1 MCHFVQDGRLLCQD
15 GSFLVG
21 SGRMASQAIEFSEQK
36 ISGLSKIG
44 VLVSIKSLVGGNAR
58 VSRRR
63 GRHGER
69 EAVQEGAQD
78 QSEGPARAQGLN
90 ARSGIK
96 HIPRESNN
104 ADLSVASTSMLFW
117 RSMSL
122 KSCVH
127 WLVKPI
133 ALVR

>member
-44 VLVSIKSLVGGNAR
+44 VLNSIKSLVGGNAR

-63 GRHGER
+63 GRHGEG
-69 EAVQEGAQD
+69 EAVQEDAQD

-90 ARSGIK
+90 AR
-96 HIPRESNN
+96 
-104 ADLSVASTSMLFW
+104 
-117 RSMSL
+117 
-122 KSCVH
+122 C
-127 WLVKPI
+127 
-133 ALVR
+133 ALWH

>member
-1 MCHFVQDGRLLCQD
+1 MPVNNRAAHDVPLRPGRAPALSGWFVLGWGLAEW
-15 GSFLVG
+15 
-21 SGRMASQAIEFSEQK
+21 ASQAIEFSEQK

-78 QSEGPARAQGLN
+78 QSEGPARAQG
-90 ARSGIK
+90 A
-96 HIPRESNN
+96 
-104 ADLSVASTSMLFW
+104 
-117 RSMSL
+117 
-122 KSCVH
+122 
-127 WLVKPI
+127 
-133 ALVR
+133 